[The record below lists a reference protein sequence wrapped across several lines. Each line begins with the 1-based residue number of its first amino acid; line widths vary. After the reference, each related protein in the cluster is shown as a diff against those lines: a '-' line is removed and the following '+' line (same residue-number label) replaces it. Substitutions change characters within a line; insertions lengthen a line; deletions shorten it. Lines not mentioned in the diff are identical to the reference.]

1 MIGINIRNIIESD
14 ILNEIHEKIIDKINN
29 EKVILNLKVFL
40 FQLYSAY
47 KQIVKMGISESIKIM
62 YSDALEKALQI
73 STEKN

>member
-1 MIGINIRNIIESD
+1 MINLRNIIESD
-14 ILNEIHEKIIDKINN
+14 ILNEIH

-47 KQIVKMGISESIKIM
+47 KQIVKMGISESIKNM